1 MIKERCR
8 ISEPSNSSD
17 PFRETNRNSP
27 TTGLQDE
34 MVDLGKIGRC
44 SREELLVSGGC
55 RLFVGGS
62 GKKQTEG
69 KISHIQ
75 HCWER
80 SDEFESL
87 P

>member
-17 PFRETNRNSP
+17 PFRETSRNSP

-34 MVDLGKIGRC
+34 MVDFGKIGRC

-55 RLFVGGS
+55 RLLAGGS
-62 GKKQTEG
+62 GKNKQKE
-69 KISHIQ
+69 KISQIQ